1 MSMKLNLKLLS
12 TRFSQAKEQ
21 LYVPDDGVNPYLLE
35 HILRPNLEGEFLR
48 LGDIDFDAFEA
59 DDVPA
64 LEEYYDRLYKT
75 SQNLAQFAQTV
86 ARVPPAPQGG
96 ARVLLRCRHG
106 GSEFLLFPY
115 AVPGENGS

>member
-12 TRFSQAKEQ
+12 TRFSQAKDEPS
-21 LYVPDDGVNPYLLE
+21 VSDGGVNRYLLE
-35 HILRPNLEGEFLR
+35 QVLRPNLEGDLLR
-48 LGDIDFDAFEA
+48 LGEIDFDAFDA

-86 ARVPPAPQGG
+86 ARVPPAPKA
-96 ARVLLRCRHG
+96 ARVFC
-106 GSEFLLFPY
+106 
-115 AVPGENGS
+115 

>member
-48 LGDIDFDAFEA
+48 LCDIDFNAFDG
-59 DDVPA
+59 DDVSV
-64 LEEYYDRLYKT
+64 LEDYCESLCKADRE
-75 SQNLAQFAQTV
+75 LAQFAQTV
-86 ARVPPAPQGG
+86 ARVPPAHKTV
-96 ARVLLRCRHG
+96 RSFC
-106 GSEFLLFPY
+106 
-115 AVPGENGS
+115 

>member
-64 LEEYYDRLYKT
+64 LEEYYDRLYKM
-75 SQNLAQFAQTV
+75 SQNLAQFAPPL
-86 ARVPPAPQGG
+86 ARVPPAPKA
-96 ARVLLRCRHG
+96 ARVFC
-106 GSEFLLFPY
+106 
-115 AVPGENGS
+115 